1 MKELKEAL
9 GKKDRK
15 PDEDKKQAKLAALKD
30 LRSEMRG
37 MMGGDLVGK
46 MNKVTVAAPDKEAL
60 AEGLDKAKEV
70 VEQSPELEET
80 EEMTEESTE
89 EESSEQSEIADLKR
103 QIEELKALLKK

>member
-1 MKELKEAL
+1 MKDLKDVL

-15 PDEDKKQAKLAALKD
+15 PSEDEKNAKLAALKD

-60 AEGLDKAKEV
+60 AVGLDKAKEV
-70 VEQSPELEET
+70 VEQSPEMDEA
-80 EEMTEESTE
+80 EESMETSE
-89 EESSEQSEIADLKR
+89 EESSEQDEIADLKK